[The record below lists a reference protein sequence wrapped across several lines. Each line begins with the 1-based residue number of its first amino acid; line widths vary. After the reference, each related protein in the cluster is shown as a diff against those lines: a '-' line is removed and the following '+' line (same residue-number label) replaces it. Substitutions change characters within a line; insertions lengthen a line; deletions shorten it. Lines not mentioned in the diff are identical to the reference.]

1 MTEHLTESA
10 EVQVGNEHRLEK
22 ELHDLLLS
30 CNAGGDGG
38 AEWGG
43 ELSGARYSCSTLR
56 SYFSY
61 KRLGGTVGL

>member
-10 EVQVGNEHRLEK
+10 EVQVGNEPRFEK

-38 AEWGG
+38 AEGA
-43 ELSGARYSCSTLR
+43 ELPGARYSCSTLR
-56 SYFSY
+56 SYLSY
-61 KRLGGTVGL
+61 KGLGGTVGV